1 MLPAS
6 ELEAA
11 LSQFSEEDA
20 RAAVYDW
27 RSNARPNQIIPGT
40 DGASEMRDDW
50 VFWLVLAGRG
60 FGKTR
65 TGAET
70 VVEWAHDPKAR
81 ILIIGPTW
89 GDVVDVMV
97 EGESG
102 IMACYAPDAAKP
114 IFLPSKKRIIFPNG
128 ARAILRSADEPN
140 RLRGPQFN
148 KFWADELCAWQY
160 PQEAWDQIQ
169 FGFRV
174 ITKALRGIITTTPKP
189 IPTLKALIKKAE
201 TVTTRG
207 SSYENRANIAD
218 IYFKTVIAP
227 YEGTRL
233 GRQEINAEILE
244 DIPGALWTRSL
255 IDATRMRDMGQVVW
269 EAMIRIV
276 VAIDPAVTS
285 NPDSDETGIVVAGLT
300 LGPNNVTHVIV
311 LDDLSMKGSPLE
323 WANVAIA
330 AYRSPRGNR
339 MGADRIVA
347 EVNNGGDLVAGNIRG
362 VDPNVAFR
370 AVRASRGKLL
380 RAEPVAALYEQ
391 GRVHHVGSFSALED
405 QMTGWTPQSGEKSP
419 DRLDA
424 LVWAVTDLLIDPE
437 QMVTRIPMTA
447 RRGISPI

>member
-27 RSNARPNQIIPGT
+27 RSNARPNQIVPGT
-40 DGASEMRDDW
+40 DGASELRDDW

-102 IMACYAPDAAKP
+102 ILACYAPDAPKP
-114 IFLPSKKRIIFPNG
+114 VFLPSKKRIIFPSG

-255 IDATRMRDMGQVVW
+255 IDATRMRDMSQVVW

-380 RAEPVAALYEQ
+380 RAEPVAALSEQ
-391 GRVHHVGSFSALED
+391 GRVHHVGAFTELED

-447 RRGISPI
+447 PRGISPI

>member
-1 MLPAS
+1 M
-6 ELEAA
+6 
-11 LSQFSEEDA
+11 
-20 RAAVYDW
+20 
-27 RSNARPNQIIPGT
+27 I
-40 DGASEMRDDW
+40 
-50 VFWLVLAGRG
+50 
-60 FGKTR
+60 
-65 TGAET
+65 
-70 VVEWAHDPKAR
+70 
-81 ILIIGPTW
+81 
-89 GDVVDVMV
+89 

-102 IMACYAPDAAKP
+102 LLSCYPP
-114 IFLPSKKRIIFPNG
+114 YRRPEYIPSLHKVIFPGG
-128 ARAILRSADEPN
+128 AVGFTFSADEPE
-140 RLRGPQFN
+140 RLRGPQCT
-148 KFWADELCAWQY
+148 KYWADEPCAWRFLDD
-160 PQEAWDQIQ
+160 AWDNLM
-169 FGFRV
+169 FGFRLGDD
-174 ITKALRGIITTTPKP
+174 TRGICTTTPKP
-189 IPTLKALIKKAE
+189 VKWLLDLIANPA
-201 TVTTRG
+201 TVTTRH
-207 SSYENRANIAD
+207 SSYENRANLAPAFFED
-218 IYFKTVIAP
+218 IVRK
-227 YEGTRL
+227 YEGTRI
-233 GRQEINAEILE
+233 GRQELNAEILT
-244 DIPGALWTRSL
+244 DVPGALWTRSL

-300 LGPNNVTHVIV
+300 LGQNNITHVIV
-311 LDDLSMKGSPLE
+311 LDDLSMKGTPLE

-391 GRVHHVGSFSALED
+391 GRVHHVGAFTDLED
-405 QMTGWTPQSGEKSP
+405 QMCGWTPQSGEKSP

>member
-11 LSQFSEEDA
+11 LSQFSEEEA
-20 RAAVYDW
+20 SAAIYDW

-40 DGASEMRDDW
+40 DGASETRDDW

-70 VVEWAHDPKAR
+70 IVEWSRDPKAR

-102 IMACYAPDAAKP
+102 IMACYPPAAPKP
-114 IFLPSKKRIIFPNG
+114 VFQPSKKRIIFLSG

-140 RLRGPQFN
+140 RLRGPQFT

-169 FGFRV
+169 FGFRGV
-174 ITKALRGIITTTPKP
+174 TKKLRGIITTTPKP
-189 IPTLKALIKKAE
+189 IKTLKTLISKKE

-207 SSYENRANIAD
+207 SSYENRTNLAD
-218 IYFKTVIAP
+218 LYLHTVIAP

-244 DIPGALWTRSL
+244 DIPGALWTRGL
-255 IDATRMRDMGQVVW
+255 IDGTREDLVRVRWDC
-269 EAMIRIV
+269 ILRIV

-285 NPDSDETGIVVAGLT
+285 NPESDETGIVVAALT
-300 LGPNNVTHVIV
+300 ENLHVLI
-311 LDDLSMKGSPLE
+311 LDDLSARVPALQ
-323 WANVAIA
+323 WAKIAIA
-330 AYRSPRGNR
+330 AYKSRR
-339 MGADRIVA
+339 ADRIVG
-347 EVNNGGDLVAGNIRG
+347 EVNNGGDLVARNLYG
-362 VDPNVAFR
+362 VDPSIPFR
-370 AVRASRGKLL
+370 AVRASRGKYI

-391 GRVHHVGSFSALED
+391 GRIHHVGFFDALES
-405 QMTGWTPQSGEKSP
+405 QMCGWTPQSGEKSP

-424 LVWAVTDLLIDPE
+424 LVWAVTELLLDPE
-437 QMVTRIPMTA
+437 QLKQRIQFGQPVQ
-447 RRGISPI
+447 ISPI